1 MISIYFGERI
11 IRGCRSVQDCGPV
24 LFLSRRM
31 GNRGRIRERNEE
43 MDQNKEE
50 AIIRL
55 EGLGK
60 QFATSNGTVT
70 ALDDINLEIRRGE
83 IFGIIG
89 LSGAGKST
97 LVRCINYLEEPTSGR
112 VIFEGKNLSAM
123 KEKEKRLARQ
133 SMGMIFQQF
142 NLLAQ
147 RNVLQNVCFPME
159 IAHMDSRKAKERAK
173 ELLKL
178 VGLEDRA
185 KAYPAQLSGGQRQRV
200 AIARAIATNPK
211 VLLCDEA
218 TSALDPNT
226 TKSILELIKQINRD
240 LGITVIVITHE
251 MAVIEA
257 ICDRVAIIDHSQ
269 IAESGRVSE
278 IFSEPKSKI
287 GRQLILGD
295 AVENVKF
302 DKSRKIRITFDGRS
316 SMEPVL
322 ANMILASKVPVNI
335 LYASTKDIGGTA
347 YGQMIIQLPEDE
359 ADAARALHYLKTVQV
374 PYEEVNGDVI

>member
-1 MISIYFGERI
+1 
-11 IRGCRSVQDCGPV
+11 
-24 LFLSRRM
+24 
-31 GNRGRIRERNEE
+31 

-178 VGLEDRA
+178 VGLEE
-185 KAYPAQLSGGQRQRV
+185 PWRQIPEFYY
-200 AIARAIATNPK
+200 A
-211 VLLCDEA
+211 
-218 TSALDPNT
+218 
-226 TKSILELIKQINRD
+226 
-240 LGITVIVITHE
+240 
-251 MAVIEA
+251 M
-257 ICDRVAIIDHSQ
+257 
-269 IAESGRVSE
+269 
-278 IFSEPKSKI
+278 
-287 GRQLILGD
+287 RQQAPWIP
-295 AVENVKF
+295 
-302 DKSRKIRITFDGRS
+302 IRQSPFWS
-316 SMEPVL
+316 C
-322 ANMILASKVPVNI
+322 
-335 LYASTKDIGGTA
+335 
-347 YGQMIIQLPEDE
+347 
-359 ADAARALHYLKTVQV
+359 
-374 PYEEVNGDVI
+374 

>member
-1 MISIYFGERI
+1 MALEQPI
-11 IRGCRSVQDCGPV
+11 IQLRNMGKEFRTANGPV
-24 LFLSRRM
+24 
-31 GNRGRIRERNEE
+31 
-43 MDQNKEE
+43 
-50 AIIRL
+50 
-55 EGLGK
+55 
-60 QFATSNGTVT
+60 V
-70 ALDDINLEIRRGE
+70 ALDDINLDIMEGE

-97 LVRCINYLEEPTSGR
+97 LVRCINFLEIPTSGQ
-112 VIFEGKNLSAM
+112 VIFEGKNLAALNDQG
-123 KEKEKRLARQ
+123 KRKARQ

-147 RNVLQNVCFPME
+147 RNVLKNICFPLE
-159 IAHMDSRKAKERAK
+159 IAGVPKAKAQQRAM

-178 VGLEDRA
+178 VGLEDRS
-185 KAYPAQLSGGQRQRV
+185 KAYPAQLSGGQKQRV

-226 TKSILELIKQINRD
+226 TKSILALLKQINKE

-257 ICDRVAIIDHSQ
+257 ICDRVAIIDQSK
-269 IAESGRVSE
+269 IAEVGRVSD

-295 AVENVKF
+295 AVTNVKF
-302 DKSRKIRITFDGRS
+302 DRSRKIRITFDGRS
-316 SMEPVL
+316 STEPVI
-322 ANMILASKVPVNI
+322 ANMILASKVPLNI
-335 LYASTKDIGGTA
+335 MYAATKDIGGTA
-347 YGQMIIQLPEDE
+347 VGQMIVQLPEE
-359 ADAARALHYLKTVQV
+359 ETDANRAVNYLKSAKV
-374 PYEEVNGDVI
+374 PFEEVKGDDI

>member
-1 MISIYFGERI
+1 MALEETI
-11 IRGCRSVQDCGPV
+11 IQLRGMGKEFKTANGPV
-24 LFLSRRM
+24 
-31 GNRGRIRERNEE
+31 
-43 MDQNKEE
+43 
-50 AIIRL
+50 
-55 EGLGK
+55 
-60 QFATSNGTVT
+60 V
-70 ALDDINLEIRRGE
+70 ALDDINLDIHRGE

-97 LVRCINYLEEPTSGR
+97 LVRCINMLEVPTSGE
-112 VIFEGKNLSAM
+112 VIFENENLAALNEAGRR
-123 KEKEKRLARQ
+123 KARQ
-133 SMGMIFQQF
+133 NMGMIFQQF

-147 RNVLQNVCFPME
+147 RNVLKNICFPME
-159 IAHMDSRKAKERAK
+159 IAGVPKNDAKNRVA

-185 KAYPAQLSGGQRQRV
+185 KAYPAQLSGGQKQRV

-226 TKSILELIKQINRD
+226 TKSILQLLKQINRD

-257 ICDRVAIIDHSQ
+257 ICDRVAIIDHSH
-269 IAESGRVSE
+269 IAEVGNVSD

-295 AVENVKF
+295 AVTNVKF
-302 DKSRKIRITFDGRS
+302 DKSRKVRITFDGRE
-316 SMEPVL
+316 SMEPVI

-335 LYASTKDIGGTA
+335 LYASTKDIGGKA
-347 YGQMIIQLPEDE
+347 VGQMIVQLPEDD
-359 ADAARALHYLKTVQV
+359 ADANRALNYLKSVKILF
-374 PYEEVNGDVI
+374 EEVTGDDI

>member
-1 MISIYFGERI
+1 M
-11 IRGCRSVQDCGPV
+11 
-24 LFLSRRM
+24 
-31 GNRGRIRERNEE
+31 
-43 MDQNKEE
+43 
-50 AIIRL
+50 
-55 EGLGK
+55 
-60 QFATSNGTVT
+60 
-70 ALDDINLEIRRGE
+70 
-83 IFGIIG
+83 
-89 LSGAGKST
+89 
-97 LVRCINYLEEPTSGR
+97 
-112 VIFEGKNLSAM
+112 
-123 KEKEKRLARQ
+123 
-133 SMGMIFQQF
+133 
-142 NLLAQ
+142 
-147 RNVLQNVCFPME
+147 
-159 IAHMDSRKAKERAK
+159 

-200 AIARAIATNPK
+200 AIARAIATNPQ

-278 IFSEPKSKI
+278 IFSEPKSRI

-302 DKSRKIRITFDGRS
+302 DASKKIRITFDGRS

-374 PYEEVNGDVI
+374 PYEEVSGDVI